1 MKKFLSLLTS
11 EVNFK
16 NERGEIN
23 ISAVLMM
30 AIGVV
35 FLAVGF
41 IMLPIMTGAAEDI
54 LDYSYTAC
62 TGITDATYTGYTAVV
77 GITPMLVLIGFLA
90 AGVITGFM
98 GIKMFKSGGA
108 GSSVQSNPGTLI
120 LLGLS
125 IVFIAIALIVEP
137 VMLDGISSV
146 YYNGGTGISSSFT
159 GFSSLLLVAPML
171 VHLGFLAA
179 AVFTGFFG
187 IKNMGSSS

>member
-1 MKKFLSLLTS
+1 MKKFLSLVKSEATHIRNEKG
-11 EVNFK
+11 EVN
-16 NERGEIN
+16 IT
-23 ISAVLMM
+23 AVLMM

-41 IMLPIMTGAAEDI
+41 IMLPIMTSAAETI
-54 LDYSYTAC
+54 LDYAYTSC
-62 TGITDATYTGYTAVV
+62 TSITDATYTGYTAVV

-98 GIKMFKSGGA
+98 GIKMFKSG
-108 GSSVQSNPGTLI
+108 STVSSNPGTLI

-137 VMLDGISSV
+137 VMLDGVSSV
-146 YYNGGTGISSSFT
+146 YYNDGSGISSSFT
-159 GFSSLLLVAPML
+159 GFSSLILVAPML

-187 IKNMGSSS
+187 IKRLGTSG